1 MIPVRVPAD
10 AQVHEVGG
18 VRRLDVDHPMYLHRC
33 PVCDLPY
40 GGEEITLVYVGV
52 EADDRKPAGFM
63 TGAAVAVHVACSHSG
78 GGS

>member
-10 AQVHEVGG
+10 AQVTEVGG
-18 VRRLDVDHPMYLHRC
+18 VRRMDVDHPMFLHRC

-40 GGEEITLVYVGV
+40 GNEPFTYVYVGV
-52 EADDRKPAGFM
+52 EADMRKPAGFM
-63 TGAAVAVHVACSHSG
+63 TGAAVAVHVACTHSG